1 MEHPQTR
8 FLNEHFEKALILEE
22 PDPSLDNYLRDQGIE
37 PERVPKPECYD
48 QEAMVERLREGQHDL
63 IYKRRDRKSV
73 V

>member
-37 PERVPKPECYD
+37 PERK
-48 QEAMVERLREGQHDL
+48 
-63 IYKRRDRKSV
+63 
-73 V
+73 